1 LTVNLQ
7 QKVVVLDNNV
17 LIDFGLLDQFRL
29 LRTILR
35 DAEIVLSPQVAREEE
50 RGLGIHKLQFQIR
63 GYDSVG
69 DYELARDL
77 KGQYPGLSDPDVSC
91 IVLAKK
97 FGGFCGSN
105 EKLVRKACEWCKVK
119 KTGTLGI
126 LEFGV
131 WSGLISKVEAS
142 EAIDIIVRNGA
153 TISGALIKGF
163 KHRVA
168 KLYPH

>member
-7 QKVVVLDNNV
+7 HKVVVLDNNV
-17 LIDFGLLDQFRL
+17 LIDFGLFDQFRL
-29 LRTILR
+29 LHTILR
-35 DAEIVLSPQVAREEE
+35 DTKIVLSPQVAREEK
-50 RGLGIHKLQFQIR
+50 RGFGIHQLQFEIR

-77 KGQYPGLSDPDVSC
+77 KGQYPGLTDPDVSC

-153 TISGALIKGF
+153 TMSEALVKAF
-163 KHRVA
+163 KRRLE
-168 KLYPH
+168 KLYRS

>member
-1 LTVNLQ
+1 MTVNLHR
-7 QKVVVLDNNV
+7 KLIVLDNNV
-17 LIDFGLLDQFRL
+17 IIDFGRLDQFRL
-29 LRTILR
+29 LHTILR
-35 DAEIVLSPQVAREEE
+35 DTEIVLSPQVAREEK
-50 RGLGIHKLQFQIR
+50 RGFGIHQLQFEIR

-77 KGQYPGLSDPDVSC
+77 EGQYPGLTDPDVSC
-91 IVLAKK
+91 IVLARK

-163 KHRVA
+163 KDRLA
-168 KLYPH
+168 KLYPS